1 MNPKWKIPRRKR
13 AKKAKPFARR
23 RRARLYRNGI
33 LSISRKTNACYL
45 LPSPVQGVPNVVAGY
60 GMNPGWFQIGTP
72 NNVNGA
78 NYDIPF
84 SMEFRLSD
92 IVGFAD
98 IVNLCDDYKINNVK
112 VTIYYNSN
120 VAGVDTPASI
130 PSIFYITDTD
140 SSEVPTISA
149 FRQRM
154 GSRFKQFTANKPRI
168 SMKLSPRVAPLIYS
182 SEGVEG
188 YSIPVT
194 PTWMN
199 TAYPSVPHYSLKG
212 YLSNVY
218 LPSTDDKTQV
228 SLFTFDITYNVTGK
242 DFE

>member
-13 AKKAKPFARR
+13 AKKAKFARR
-23 RRARLYRNGI
+23 RRARLYKNGI
-33 LSISRKTNACYL
+33 LNIQRKTNACYIVN
-45 LPSPVQGVPNVVAGY
+45 SSTQGAPVASAGY
-60 GMNPGWFQIGTP
+60 GMNPGWLSLGTP
-72 NNVNGA
+72 IQTNGN
-78 NYDIPF
+78 NYDVPF

-98 IVNLCDDYKINNVK
+98 IVNLCDDYKINSVK
-112 VTIYYNSN
+112 VTVYYNSN
-120 VAGVDTPASI
+120 VATVDSPASI

-140 SSEVPTISA
+140 SSEVPTVSA

-199 TAYPSVPHYSLKG
+199 TAFPSVPHYSLKG
-212 YLSNVY
+212 YFSNLY
-218 LPSTDDKTQV
+218 CPSNLDKSQST
-228 SLFTFDITYNVTGK
+228 LLTFDITYNVTGK

>member
-1 MNPKWKIPRRKR
+1 MNPKWKKPRRKT
-13 AKKAKPFARR
+13 KKPTAIRRR
-23 RRARLYRNGI
+23 RRAALYRNGLLNI
-33 LSISRKTNACYL
+33 VRKTNAAYL
-45 LPSPVQGVPNVVAGY
+45 LTTNTAGVPQAVAGA
-60 GMNPGWFQIGTP
+60 GMNPNWLQLGTP
-72 NNVNGA
+72 GNLNGQ

-92 IVGFAD
+92 IVGYAD
-98 IVNLCDDYKINNVK
+98 IVNLCDDYKINWVK

-120 VAGVDTPASI
+120 VASVDSPASI
-130 PSIFYITDTD
+130 PSIFYIADTD
-140 SSEVPTISA
+140 SSEVPTVSA

-188 YSIPVT
+188 YSIPVS

-212 YLSNVY
+212 YLTNVY
-218 LPSTDDKTQV
+218 LPSTLDKAQV
-228 SLFTFDITYNVTGK
+228 TLFTYDITYGVTGK